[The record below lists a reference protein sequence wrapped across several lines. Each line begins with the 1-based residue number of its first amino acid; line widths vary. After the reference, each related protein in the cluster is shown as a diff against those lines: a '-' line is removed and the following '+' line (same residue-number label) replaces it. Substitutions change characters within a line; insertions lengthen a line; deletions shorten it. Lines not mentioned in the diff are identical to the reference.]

1 MYSSERIKQL
11 CLFFLTHNYN
21 YDTKQNEESMKK
33 QETEILSTVSFLSF
47 QETTEDHPTSGVSHA
62 TSCIYTLYI
71 YISYG
76 VWCHQLMFAENTNK
90 MK

>member
-1 MYSSERIKQL
+1 MIRNKMKITL
-11 CLFFLTHNYN
+11 LLFHSIQVKNKET
-21 YDTKQNEESMKK
+21 DTFSK
-33 QETEILSTVSFLSF
+33 ISFLSF